1 MPERIRRLV
10 IKEFLAIFRD
20 PASRMVVIVPP
31 LMQLLIFSFGAT
43 LEVRNAGLGIYN
55 EDAGLL
61 GRELAARFQS
71 IPHTFSRVLPCQ
83 SFADVREVLDT
94 QRVLAVVHIPQDFT
108 RSLTAGRAPVVQVL
122 LDGRQSNAAAVTQ
135 GYAGRIVR
143 DFALSSLVQAAV
155 PEKSATQGAVSGK
168 PVAQVIPVTRVWF
181 NENLHPLWSSVPAL
195 LGILTNLVTLLITG
209 LSVARERELGT
220 FDQLLVSPLRPG
232 EILIGKAIPAF
243 VTAYAEGGLMIVVAV
258 TLFGLPFRG
267 SLVLLAVALFV
278 FLLTIVGIGL
288 WISAISATQQQALLG
303 AFTYMVPAVL
313 LSGFAT
319 PVENIH
325 PAIRWV
331 ADVNPLRYMV
341 AVSRMLFLE
350 NPTPDTVWPFV
361 LPLLPLAAFTLL
373 SSAWFFRHRLE

>member
-1 MPERIRRLV
+1 MLERIRRLV

-20 PASRMVVIVPP
+20 RASRMVVTVPP
-31 LMQLLIFSFGAT
+31 LVQLLVFSFAAT

-61 GRELAARFQS
+61 GRELAARFES
-71 IPHTFSRVLPCQ
+71 IPVTFSRIVPCRNYAEVRQALDSQQVLG
-83 SFADVREVLDT
+83 
-94 QRVLAVVHIPQDFT
+94 VVHIPQDFT
-108 RSLTAGRAPVVQVL
+108 RSLEAGRSPAVQIL

-143 DFALSSLVQAAV
+143 DFALTALPRRAVAGPPVTQA
-155 PEKSATQGAVSGK
+155 
-168 PVAQVIPVTRVWF
+168 IPITRVWF

-195 LGILTNLVTLLITG
+195 LGILTNLVTLLVTG

-232 EILIGKAIPAF
+232 EILIGKAVPAF
-243 VTAYAEGGLMIVVAV
+243 VVAYVEGGLMILVAV

-267 SLVLLAVALFV
+267 SLPLLAVALFV
-278 FLLTIVGIGL
+278 FLLAIVGVGL
-288 WISAISATQQQALLG
+288 WISSISSTQQQALLG

-325 PAIRWV
+325 PAIRWL

-341 AVSRMLFLE
+341 AISRMVFLE
-350 NPTPDTVWPFV
+350 NPTADVVWPYIW
-361 LPLLPLAAFTLL
+361 PLLPIAAFTLVT
-373 SSAWFFRHRLE
+373 SAWFFRHRLE